1 VTGFEDLHRLESE
14 QFDQALS
21 AETRSANGESITP
34 ESPENHVPQGR
45 RTRCTELSRARANTR
60 ARRDP

>member
-34 ESPENHVPQGR
+34 ESPENHAPQRR
-45 RTRCTELSRARANTR
+45 RTR
-60 ARRDP
+60 